1 MDLLQR
7 LEERE
12 ATAREHVERLRA
24 QITSLTAQ
32 LAAEE
37 DTLSRLAITRQTVLA
52 VLGDDDTP
60 STGVTAPPVAPPGAA
75 DDAVPEASQQ
85 VLDVFAAAG
94 QPLRV
99 KDVCQAIGAGTD
111 TRQVERLRARLKR
124 LVGRGLLSEPQPG
137 LFVAAGT
144 SGTGT
149 AGTPG
154 TTAGKED

>member
-1 MDLLQR
+1 MDSLLQR

-12 ATAREHVERLRA
+12 AAARDHVERLRA
-24 QITSLTAQ
+24 QITSLSAQ
-32 LAAEE
+32 LAAGE
-37 DTLSRLAITRQTVLA
+37 DTLSRLAITRQTVLT
-52 VLGDDDTP
+52 VLGEDTP
-60 STGVTAPPVAPPGAA
+60 SPGVATPPGAA

-111 TRQVERLRARLKR
+111 TRQVERMRARLKR
-124 LVGRGLLSEPQPG
+124 LVGRGLLSEPHPG
-137 LFVAAGT
+137 LFV
-144 SGTGT
+144 T

-154 TTAGKED
+154 TPVGKEDQ